1 MKDPSVRGVVN
12 LSAREVSCR
21 VVRFVLEQTEKRG
34 IRSEEL
40 FEGLSYPAEH
50 LANKHARIDWTT
62 FRELMSRVGQRLT
75 DPELVELGRDAAQ
88 ERWAWPF
95 RAVGSLVR
103 SRPAPWRR
111 SRPRAGPSSALVA
124 CLRSTVR
131 EIETNRYEI
140 VLRMDEGYE
149 PSRELFIATQG
160 FFREAPRLL
169 GLGSAEV
176 ELEERERGVRYEIR
190 LTSGGR
196 FRGWLRWAATRP
208 FAMGAARELREGLE
222 FLEAGYLELED
233 ALAERIEI
241 EEELRLSEERYRTI
255 TENLHD
261 LIVEI
266 DPERWR
272 LTYASPNHRDVLGF
286 EPTEVQSM
294 YDLERVHPEDR
305 ASLSHAF
312 LDLVRKRGSGRFSFR
327 IQHRDGRWL
336 WFESFARSVQRASG
350 EPRVVLVSRDIT
362 EKRRAEHELRSS
374 EERLRRLTENA
385 RDLIDEI
392 DQEGRFAYVGP
403 NHRTITGFRPEE
415 LYGESPFDH
424 IHPDDRERV
433 REGFGSLLRTGAAE
447 PQLFRFLHRDGRWLW
462 FETQASR
469 VSTPSGETRIVT
481 VTRDVTHRLKEQE
494 EKRRLESQIRLTQ
507 KLESLGVLAGGIAHD
522 FNNLLTPI
530 LGNADRGLSEV
541 EPGSPAAVSLERIR
555 SASLRAAELAN
566 QLLVYAGENSLTARA
581 LDLSE
586 VTRRMASL
594 LDLATSPK
602 ATLGYRFAQGL
613 PPIKADVGQIQQVIL
628 NLITN
633 ASEAIGDRPGVISVR
648 TGAMEVD
655 RAYLA
660 RATLGSN
667 AEPGSY
673 VYLEVVDT
681 GCGMD
686 EGTKA
691 RIFDPF
697 YTTKVAGRGLGLA
710 ALLGIVRAHDGVL
723 ELTSEPGRG
732 TQFRVLFP
740 CAEGAVE
747 AEPDERPVEPA
758 WRGSGTILV
767 VEDDE
772 DVRAVSRWM
781 LESVGFSVA
790 TADDGKKGIDLFRQ
804 DADRF
809 TAVLL
814 DLAMPQISGEEVLH
828 ELRQIRPGIPI
839 VLCSGYG
846 DARVT
851 QRLTSSPGTRFLPK
865 PYERAELLETLR
877 ELLEPATA

>member
-1 MKDPSVRGVVN
+1 MKDPSVRDVVN
-12 LSAREVSCR
+12 LSEKEVSCR
-21 VVRFVLEQTEKRG
+21 LVLFICEQTEKRG
-34 IRSEEL
+34 IRKEEL
-40 FEGLSYPAEH
+40 FEGLSYPAEY
-50 LANKHARIDWTT
+50 LENKHARIDWTT
-62 FRELMSRVGQRLT
+62 FHDLMSHVGQRLT
-75 DPELVELGRDAAQ
+75 DPELVEIGQDAAQ
-88 ERWAWPF
+88 GRWAWPF

-103 SRPAPWRR
+103 SRPTLWRR
-111 SRPRAGPSSALVA
+111 SRPRPGPSSSLVT

-131 EIETNRYEI
+131 EIGTNHYEI
-140 VLRMDEGYE
+140 VLRMDTGYE
-149 PSRELFIATQG
+149 PSRELFIAAQG
-160 FFREAPRLL
+160 FFTAAPRLL

-176 ELEERERGVRYEIR
+176 ELEEREQGVRYEIR
-190 LTSGGR
+190 LTGR
-196 FRGWLRWAATRP
+196 GRLRGWLRWAATRP
-208 FAMGAARELREGLE
+208 FAMGAAARELREGLE
-222 FLEAGYLELED
+222 FLEAGYLELEG

-255 TENLHD
+255 TENVHD

-272 LTYASPNHRDVLGF
+272 VTYASPNHREVLGF

-294 YDLERVHPEDR
+294 YDLERIHPEDR
-305 ASLSHAF
+305 GSLSHAF
-312 LDLVRKRGSGRFSFR
+312 LDLVRLRGSERLLFR

-336 WFESFARSVQRASG
+336 WFESFARSAQRASG

-374 EERLRRLTENA
+374 EQRLRRLTENA

-392 DQEGRFAYVGP
+392 DQEGRFVYVGP
-403 NHRTITGFRPEE
+403 NHRNITGFRPEE
-415 LYGESPFDH
+415 LYGESPLDH

-433 REGFGSLLRTGAAE
+433 RDGLGSLLRTGAAE
-447 PQLFRFLHRDGRWLW
+447 PQLFRFRHRDGRWLW

-481 VTRDVTHRLKEQE
+481 VTRDVTYRLKEQE
-494 EKRRLESQIRLTQ
+494 EKRRLEAQVRLTQ

-541 EPGSPAAVSLERIR
+541 EADSPAAVSLERIR

-566 QLLVYAGENSLTARA
+566 QLLVYAGESSLTART

-586 VTRRMASL
+586 VTRRMTSL
-594 LDLATSPK
+594 LDIAISPK
-602 ATLGYRFAQGL
+602 AKLDYRFAQGL

-660 RATLGSN
+660 RATLGSTVR
-667 AEPGSY
+667 PGSY

-686 EGTKA
+686 EATKA

-697 YTTKVAGRGLGLA
+697 YTTK
-710 ALLGIVRAHDGVL
+710 
-723 ELTSEPGRG
+723 
-732 TQFRVLFP
+732 
-740 CAEGAVE
+740 
-747 AEPDERPVEPA
+747 
-758 WRGSGTILV
+758 
-767 VEDDE
+767 
-772 DVRAVSRWM
+772 
-781 LESVGFSVA
+781 
-790 TADDGKKGIDLFRQ
+790 
-804 DADRF
+804 
-809 TAVLL
+809 
-814 DLAMPQISGEEVLH
+814 
-828 ELRQIRPGIPI
+828 
-839 VLCSGYG
+839 
-846 DARVT
+846 
-851 QRLTSSPGTRFLPK
+851 
-865 PYERAELLETLR
+865 
-877 ELLEPATA
+877 